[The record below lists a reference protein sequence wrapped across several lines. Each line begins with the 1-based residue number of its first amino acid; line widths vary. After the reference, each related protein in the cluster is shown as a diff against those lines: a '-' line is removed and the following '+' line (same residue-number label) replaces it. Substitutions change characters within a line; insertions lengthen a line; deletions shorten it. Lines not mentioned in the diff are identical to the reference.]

1 MYYDRFFPFY
11 VAYANPALYD
21 GERIQEQEFALMKS
35 YYPEAAGR
43 IQEKVEEEC
52 QLLDYEGSRLYDEY
66 PDKFMLHQLCRQIRT
81 QVEGETAAQG
91 VPDSLMDDLIQV
103 LPARKSPAD
112 DAEDAGTMVYIDR
125 KNLQ

>member
-52 QLLDYEGSRLYDEY
+52 QLLDY
-66 PDKFMLHQLCRQIRT
+66 
-81 QVEGETAAQG
+81 
-91 VPDSLMDDLIQV
+91 
-103 LPARKSPAD
+103 
-112 DAEDAGTMVYIDR
+112 
-125 KNLQ
+125 

>member
-66 PDKFMLHQLCRQIRT
+66 PDRLMMRSLCRQIRE
-81 QVEGETAAQG
+81 QVAGELEMQEIS
-91 VPDSLMDDLIQV
+91 DRFLDDLIEV
-103 LPARKSPAD
+103 LLYQEISRRRCRRRRCR
-112 DAEDAGTMVYIDR
+112 GF
-125 KNLQ
+125 

>member
-43 IQEKVEEEC
+43 IQEK
-52 QLLDYEGSRLYDEY
+52 
-66 PDKFMLHQLCRQIRT
+66 
-81 QVEGETAAQG
+81 GETAAQG

-103 LPARKSPAD
+103 LLCQEISRRRCRRRRNY
-112 DAEDAGTMVYIDR
+112 GLYR
-125 KNLQ
+125 

>member
-52 QLLDYEGSRLYDEY
+52 QLLDYEGSRLYDDY

-103 LPARKSPAD
+103 LLCQEISRRRCRRHRYY
-112 DAEDAGTMVYIDR
+112 TTVHR
-125 KNLQ
+125 

>member
-21 GERIQEQEFALMKS
+21 GERIQAQEFALMKS

-103 LPARKSPAD
+103 LLCQEISRRRCRRHRYY
-112 DAEDAGTMVYIDR
+112 TTVHR
-125 KNLQ
+125 

>member
-66 PDKFMLHQLCRQIRT
+66 PDRFMLYRLCRKIREQT
-81 QVEGETAAQG
+81 EGEMEAQG
-91 VPDSLMDDLIQV
+91 VPDGLLDELIQV
-103 LPARKSPAD
+103 LLCQEISRRRCRRHRYYH
-112 DAEDAGTMVYIDR
+112 V
-125 KNLQ
+125 L

>member
-66 PDKFMLHQLCRQIRT
+66 PDKLCCISCAGR
-81 QVEGETAAQG
+81 
-91 VPDSLMDDLIQV
+91 S
-103 LPARKSPAD
+103 AR
-112 DAEDAGTMVYIDR
+112 R
-125 KNLQ
+125 

>member
-91 VPDSLMDDLIQV
+91 VPDSLMDDLIQFLLCQEISRRRCRRHRYYTTV
-103 LPARKSPAD
+103 HR
-112 DAEDAGTMVYIDR
+112 
-125 KNLQ
+125 

>member
-43 IQEKVEEEC
+43 IQVSPDAFIYFIIRSIPSVIRIPTHPLC
-52 QLLDYEGSRLYDEY
+52 LWCLLNTLFSFFPRRKQPVSLHLYS
-66 PDKFMLHQLCRQIRT
+66 
-81 QVEGETAAQG
+81 AARICKTDQEH
-91 VPDSLMDDLIQV
+91 
-103 LPARKSPAD
+103 PAGTPAD
-112 DAEDAGTMVYIDR
+112 LHLPHKSV
-125 KNLQ
+125 